1 MAVVVKDRAC
11 RQCGATFL
19 GGPRAWYCP
28 SCRLERRREAD
39 RKYKAHGTSRPIGSI
54 DLCVVCGKPYTVNSS
69 RQKYCPVCAPDAVR
83 DVDQAQSRAWNEQN
97 ATPEY
102 RRALRD
108 KAAISRKCV
117 ICGTE
122 FRPKTPSITCS
133 PECSQELK
141 KRRARE
147 YEAEHR
153 AEINARKK
161 QKNREKLDAMTPEER
176 AAYREKVN
184 ASARANYRRRKEKN
198 S

>member
-39 RKYKAHGTSRPIGSI
+39 RKYKAHGTSRPLGSI
-54 DLCVVCGKPYTVNSS
+54 DLCEVCGEPYTVNSS

-83 DVDQAQSRAWNEQN
+83 AVDQAQSRAWNEQN

-117 ICGTE
+117 ICGAE

-141 KRRARE
+141 KRRAL
-147 YEAEHR
+147 YYDEAPPT
-153 AEINARKK
+153 EINARKK

>member
-39 RKYKAHGTSRPIGSI
+39 RKYKAHGTSRPLGSI
-54 DLCVVCGKPYTVNSS
+54 GLCVVCGKPYTVNSS

-83 DVDQAQSRAWNEQN
+83 AVDQAQSRAWNEQN

>member
-39 RKYKAHGTSRPIGSI
+39 RKYKAHGTTRPSERKS
-54 DLCVVCGKPYTVNSS
+54 VVEGKREAHGGRRT
-69 RQKYCPVCAPDAVR
+69 RKKYSPVCAPDAVR
-83 DVDQAQSRAWNEQN
+83 AVDQAQSRAWNEQN

>member
-1 MAVVVKDRAC
+1 MAVVVKDRVC

-39 RKYKAHGTSRPIGSI
+39 RNYKARGTNRPLGSI

-69 RQKYCPVCAPDAVR
+69 TQKYCPACAPDAVR
-83 DVDQAQSRAWNEQN
+83 AVDQAQSRAWNEQN

-141 KRRARE
+141 KRRAWV
-147 YEAEHR
+147 YDEAAS
-153 AEINARKK
+153 AEIYARKK
-161 QKNREKLDAMTPEER
+161 QKNREKLDAMTSEER
-176 AAYREKVN
+176 SAYREKVN
-184 ASARANYRRRKEKN
+184 ASARANYRRRKEEK